1 MNQVLG
7 NRYLISNVLARNLS
21 VDLIDKL
28 GIDYETIYTDF
39 ANAAKAFNDTLTYD
53 RRAIATGAD
62 PTLYV
67 EDVFATTS
75 SEWFDSLYVYLE
87 HYLQMFYQI
96 KKPKKILVHSPSTSF
111 GLVAVAA
118 NDGCELSFVNN
129 KYLYNFENF
138 ILKNDDYP
146 FNTSYN
152 VYDIQDIENLE
163 EETFDMITFTS
174 VDILINDVLQE
185 KLVKALNKGGIMII
199 FSINDYTLFYDQEYH
214 INPVMNLFSITDNP
228 DINLYHMTN
237 NYGYNIIIKN

>member
-21 VDLIDKL
+21 VDLIDKFQM
-28 GIDYETIYTDF
+28 DYETIYSDYV
-39 ANAAKAFNDTLTYD
+39 NAAKAFNDTLTYD

-62 PTLYV
+62 PTVYT

-87 HYLQMFYQI
+87 HYIQMFYQI
-96 KKPKKILVHSPSTSF
+96 KKPKKILVHAPSASF
-111 GLVAVAA
+111 GLVAIAA

-138 ILKNDDYP
+138 ILKNNDYP
-146 FNTSYN
+146 FNSSYN
-152 VYDIQDIENLE
+152 VYDLQDIENLE
-163 EETFDMITFTS
+163 EETFDMITYTS
-174 VDILINDVLQE
+174 VDILINDILQE
-185 KLVKALNKGGIMII
+185 KLIKALNKDGIMII
-199 FSINDYTLFYDQEYH
+199 FSVNDTTLFYDQQYH
-214 INPVMNLFSITDNP
+214 INPMMNLFSITDNE

-237 NYGYNIIIKN
+237 NYGYNVIIKN

>member
-1 MNQVLG
+1 MDQVLG

-21 VDLIDKL
+21 VDLIDRL
-28 GIDYETIYTDF
+28 EIDYETIYSDF

-53 RRAIATGAD
+53 KRAIATGAD

-75 SEWFDSLYVYLE
+75 SEWFDNLYVYLE
-87 HYLQMFYQI
+87 HYSQMFYQI
-96 KKPKKILVHSPSTSF
+96 KKPKKILVHAPSASF
-111 GLVAVAA
+111 GLVAAAA

-138 ILKNDDYP
+138 ILKNNDYP
-146 FNTSYN
+146 FNSSYN
-152 VYDIQDIENLE
+152 VYDLQDIENLE
-163 EETFDMITFTS
+163 EETFDMITFSS
-174 VDILINDVLQE
+174 VDILINDILQE
-185 KLVKALNKGGIMII
+185 KLIKALNKGGIMII
-199 FSINDYTLFYDQEYH
+199 FSINDGTLFYDQEYH
-214 INPVMNLFSITDNP
+214 INPIMNLFSITDNQ